1 VRKHGWGH
9 TIILIIGVVALLG
22 VIGGLFFVVSDSPEN
37 IYSDHEVAPVQSALF
52 LTSLSHLVNA
62 PVERGGEVT
71 ILDNGDEFLP
81 ALIEAI
87 DAAKRTI
94 NFSVYIWTDG
104 YFSTQVLNA
113 LVRAQKRGVAVRVLL
128 DGLGSSDTPD
138 SKFDELKNAGGHVE
152 KFRTPQFGKLT
163 RFHRR
168 NHRRSIVMD
177 GNVGFIG
184 GMAVA
189 DTWLGHAQ
197 DPEHW
202 RDMMFKVTGP
212 LARSLQS
219 AFVSSWL
226 SSSGEI
232 LTGEDTYPL
241 DGDIP
246 PPGVERF
253 IHLVNSPADDDY
265 AMAQFFNMSI
275 LAARES
281 LYVVTP
287 YFIPDKHLK
296 NALKQRAE
304 AGVDVRLLLPGEHI
318 DNMWV
323 RLSAQ
328 THYEDLLKAG
338 VRIYEYRPTFLHSKF
353 MVVDGQWSI
362 VGSPNLNSR
371 SRTLD
376 EENAQGILDKGLGE
390 QLMKTFHDDLSRADE
405 IKLEQWR
412 RRNVLWRF
420 VQPIVQLLDE
430 QS

>member
-323 RLSAQ
+323 RLSAR

>member
-1 VRKHGWGH
+1 
-9 TIILIIGVVALLG
+9 
-22 VIGGLFFVVSDSPEN
+22 
-37 IYSDHEVAPVQSALF
+37 
-52 LTSLSHLVNA
+52 
-62 PVERGGEVT
+62 
-71 ILDNGDEFLP
+71 
-81 ALIEAI
+81 
-87 DAAKRTI
+87 
-94 NFSVYIWTDG
+94 
-104 YFSTQVLNA
+104 

-177 GNVGFIG
+177 GDVGFIG

-197 DPEHW
+197 DAEHW

-219 AFVSSWL
+219 AFVGSWL

-232 LTGEDTYPL
+232 LTGEDTYPP